1 MLFGVREGAV
11 LSMLR
16 GEPIALLVTAIYALL
31 LASERIPWVRTSR
44 AWPVLREL
52 YPVLC
57 VVFGIQCAT
66 HWFTAVSEIRPPEFI
81 ACLIVAVALALPTA
95 AVTHAR
101 ARRIVAG
108 VSIALASFL
117 ALADALYY
125 RFFGGI
131 VPLLGA
137 SNMKQAWEVTSSIAA
152 LLMSRDLW
160 FVALMGS
167 GVWIAASRGYA
178 APSDNRRLH
187 RLVVRGVLAAG
198 VAAVVFLGFDLRSW
212 FGSKD
217 SVRIFSWRQ
226 KLHETGIYGAHV
238 RDMGGMVRASRKAGE
253 QPSQEKVDALGK
265 YLEANAKPAPDV
277 LFGAARGKNLIV
289 IQVEALHQ
297 WVIDA
302 RVRGTE
308 VTPFLNRLRRER
320 ALYFNGVWD
329 QTMISPTADSEF
341 LSLNSLQPMSDVAIS
356 FRFSDNDFVAL
367 PGLLAKKGYSTLS
380 AHAFERGFW
389 NRAKVHPRYG
399 FQQLYFDRE
408 LGSGPKF
415 GWGLPDKVFL
425 QRALER
431 VDKARPPFMAFF
443 ITLTS
448 HHPYNNLPSAE
459 VHIETAGL
467 PEILAGYVASARYVD
482 EALAAFFDAL
492 AKRPYGKDT
501 MVVLYGDHESF
512 ITLDDGAREKALKVL
527 SLDAQTLKDLAV
539 RSFATRKIP
548 FFVVLPDAKEP
559 RTFEQVGGQI
569 DFSPTLLH
577 LLGLPQPTS
586 MMGRP
591 LVGSGGVVF
600 RADGSAV
607 EGDRMRLSDGSC
619 RTLSG
624 KGMPS
629 TACDDLGKRGDEQVQ
644 VAWAITQYNLAERLA
659 RERSASR

>member
-1 MLFGVREGAV
+1 
-11 LSMLR
+11 MLR
-16 GEPIALLVTAIYALL
+16 GEPIALLVTAIYALV
-31 LASERIPWVRTSR
+31 LASERIPRMRASR
-44 AWPVLREL
+44 AWPVLSEL

-57 VVFGIQCAT
+57 VIFGIQSAA
-66 HWFTAVSEIRPPEFI
+66 HWFTAVSEIRPPMFV
-81 ACLIVAVALALPTA
+81 ACLVVGAALALPTA

-108 VSIALASFL
+108 SSIALASFL

-131 VPLLGA
+131 VPLLGT
-137 SNMKQAWEVTSSIAA
+137 SNMKQAWEVTSSIVA
-152 LLMSRDLW
+152 LLMTRDIW

-178 APSDNRRLH
+178 APSDNRRLK
-187 RLVVRGVLAAG
+187 RLVLGGVLTSG
-198 VAAVVFLGFDLRSW
+198 LAAVVFLGFDLRSW
-212 FGSKD
+212 VGSTH
-217 SVRIFSWRQ
+217 SVKIFSWRQ
-226 KLHETGIYGAHV
+226 KLHETGIFGAHV
-238 RDMGGMVRASRKAGE
+238 RDMGRMVRASRNAAE
-253 QPSQEKVDALGK
+253 QPSREKVNALAK
-265 YLEANAKPAPDV
+265 YLEANSKPAPDE

-289 IQVEALHQ
+289 IQIEALQQ

-302 RVRGTE
+302 RIRGTE
-308 VTPFLNRLRRER
+308 ITPFLNRLRRER
-320 ALYFNGVWD
+320 ALYFSGVWD

-341 LSLNSLQPMSDVAIS
+341 LALNSLQPMSDVAIC
-356 FRFSDNDFVAL
+356 FRYSDNDFVAF
-367 PGLLAKKGYSTLS
+367 PGLLAKKGYSTFS

-399 FQQLYFDRE
+399 FQQTYFDRE
-408 LGSGPKF
+408 LGSGPKI

-431 VDKARPPFMAFF
+431 VDKTRPPFMAFL

-448 HHPYNNLPSAE
+448 HHPYNYLPNSE
-459 VHIETAGL
+459 VHIDTAGL
-467 PEILAGYVASARYVD
+467 PGILAAYVASARYTD
-482 EALAAFFDAL
+482 EALQAFFEEF
-492 AKRPYGKDT
+492 AKRPYAKDT
-501 MVVLYGDHESF
+501 MVALYGDHESR
-512 ITLDDGAREKALKVL
+512 ITLDDGARDKALKVL

-539 RSFATRKIP
+539 RSFATRKVP
-548 FFVVLPDAKEP
+548 FLVVLPDAKEP

-577 LLGLPQPTS
+577 LLGLPQPKS

-600 RADGSAV
+600 RADGSGV
-607 EGDRMRLSDGSC
+607 EGERVRLADGNC
-619 RTLSG
+619 RTRSG
-624 KGMPS
+624 QGLPS
-629 TACDDLGKRGDEQVQ
+629 TACDDLGRRGEEQMQ

-659 RERSASR
+659 GERSASR